1 MTEPE
6 KKGLLAVSFGTS
18 INEARERTIDVL
30 EADMR
35 SANPYRTLYRAWTS
49 KMIIRKLKSR
59 DGVQIPTV
67 REAM

>member
-35 SANPYRTLYRAWTS
+35 SANPDRTLYRAWTS
-49 KMIIRKLKSR
+49 KMIIRKL
-59 DGVQIPTV
+59 
-67 REAM
+67 

>member
-35 SANPYRTLYRAWTS
+35 SANPDR
-49 KMIIRKLKSR
+49 
-59 DGVQIPTV
+59 
-67 REAM
+67 